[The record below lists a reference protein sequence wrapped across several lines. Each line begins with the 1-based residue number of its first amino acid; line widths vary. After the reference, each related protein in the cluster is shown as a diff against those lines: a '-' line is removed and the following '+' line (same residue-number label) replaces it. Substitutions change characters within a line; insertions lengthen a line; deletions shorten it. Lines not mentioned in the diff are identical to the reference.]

1 MFHLP
6 KEIIQLIFEFDPTY
20 KQEYNKVL
28 QILNNFPVYYKHDIT
43 LVGEPYIYIY
53 MFSYFPNLYNFDDLH
68 QYSAV
73 PHYYPPNKYYF
84 YLLRGHSQLFYKY

>member
-28 QILNNFPVYYKHDIT
+28 QILNNFPAYYKHEIT
-43 LVGEPYIYIY
+43 LIGEPYIYN
-53 MFSYFPNLYNFDDLH
+53 FNYFPNLYKFNDLQ
-68 QYSAV
+68 QYPV
-73 PHYYPPNKYYF
+73 PHYYPPSKYYF
-84 YLLRGHSQLFYKY
+84 YLLRSNLKKC